1 MLAVCVIDTGLG
13 EAVNVGSKGLGGQL
27 LANMV
32 ATGID
37 PKSVDAVIITHM
49 HPDHINGPLRAD
61 GTLAFPNAEVLVPAA
76 ERAFWFDDGE
86 KAGDGYRE
94 VALWNPTMWP

>member
-1 MLAVCVIDTGLG
+1 LFAFRTRQSLPKHCWR
-13 EAVNVGSKGLGGQL
+13 S
-27 LANMV
+27 V

-49 HPDHINGPLRAD
+49 HPDQINGPLRVD
-61 GTLAFPNAEVLVPAA
+61 GTLAFPNVEVLVPAA

-94 VALWNPTMWP
+94 VPALWNPTMSL